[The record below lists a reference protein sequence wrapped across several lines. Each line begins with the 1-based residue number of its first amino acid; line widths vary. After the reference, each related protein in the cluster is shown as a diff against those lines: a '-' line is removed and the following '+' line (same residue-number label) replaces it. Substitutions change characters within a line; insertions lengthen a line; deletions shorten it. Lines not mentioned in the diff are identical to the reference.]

1 MPYILTLFLACAV
14 LSAKAA
20 TPGVPTID
28 WSDRNYALV
37 KIDHEATSYEK
48 LIKITSNVEVP
59 VSWNVW
65 SGDAGDVA
73 YVLFDGKQMYKGDA
87 AVKKAV
93 VSVDKGGTFDMTVKL
108 CNVDGCSTSS
118 AVKVVVA
125 DTDGSHLAPLAY
137 DYFENNKR
145 FEVHPDKIVAG
156 YFVEWGVYLRQF
168 PVDKVPVPN
177 LSHILYGFV
186 PICGGDGINDAL
198 KTVPGSFEALQR
210 SCAGRA
216 DFKVSIH
223 DPWAAIQKPQ
233 KGVSS
238 WNEPYKG
245 NFGQLMA
252 AKKANPHVK
261 VYASIGGWTLSDPF
275 YHMHDTNVRQVF
287 IDSVEEYLL
296 TWKFFDGVDID
307 WEFPGGKG
315 ANPNVGDAERDRE
328 TYTLLLQELRLR
340 LDALGARTNRYYA
353 LTSAVSAGNDKIAV
367 VNYTEA
373 QKYLDTIFLMT
384 YDFKGAWSN
393 TELGHQTALFAPT
406 WRPDEPYCAD
416 RAVEL
421 LLGQHVPAGKIALGV
436 AMYGRGWSGVVSDDT
451 DNPFLGVAEGP
462 VPGTW
467 EAGVVDYRQIVHNMS
482 QYDYVY
488 DEVAKGAYVYNREN
502 GNLITYDDPKSV
514 ADKTKYVLDHELAGV
529 FAWEIDADNG
539 DLLNAINK
547 GLGGKQADYLYSTSS
562 STSTST
568 SATKEFKDEL

>member
-1 MPYILTLFLACAV
+1 MPYIITLFLACVV
-14 LSAKAA
+14 LSTKADV
-20 TPGVPTID
+20 PGVPTID

-65 SGDAGDVA
+65 TGDVGDVA

-87 AVKKAV
+87 TVKKAIV
-93 VSVDKGGTFDMTVKL
+93 LVDKGGNFDMTVKL

-125 DTDGSHLAPLAY
+125 DTDGSHLAPLTY

-145 FEVHPDKIVAG
+145 FEIHPDKIVAA

-168 PVDKVPVPN
+168 PVDKVPAPN

-216 DFKVSIH
+216 DFKVAIH

-252 AKKANPHVK
+252 MKRANPHIK
-261 VYASIGGWTLSDPF
+261 VFASIGGWTLSDPF
-275 YHMHDTNVRQVF
+275 YHMHDADVRRVF
-287 IDSVEEYLL
+287 IDSVEEFLL

-315 ANPNVGDAERDRE
+315 ANPDVGDAERDRE

-340 LDALGARTNRYYA
+340 LNALGARTNRYYA

-451 DNPFLGVAEGP
+451 DNPFLGVADGP

-488 DEVAKGAYVYNREN
+488 DEVVKGAYVYNREN

-547 GLGGKQADYLYSTSS
+547 GLGGKQADYLYTSTLS
-562 STSTST
+562 STL
-568 SATKEFKDEL
+568 TKEIKDEL

>member
-1 MPYILTLFLACAV
+1 MPYIITLFLACVV
-14 LSAKAA
+14 LSAAKAA
-20 TPGVPTID
+20 IPGVPSID

-48 LIKITSNVEVP
+48 LIKSTSNVEVP

-65 SGDAGDVA
+65 SGDSGDVA
-73 YVLFDGKQMYKGDA
+73 YVLFDGVQMYKGDA
-87 AVKKAV
+87 GVKKATV
-93 VSVDKGGTFDMTVKL
+93 NASKGGKYNMTVKL

-118 AVKVVVA
+118 AVQVTIA
-125 DTDGSHLAPLAY
+125 DTDGSHLKPLIY
-137 DYFENNKR
+137 DYIENNKR
-145 FEVHPDKIVAG
+145 FEKRTDKIIAA
-156 YFVEWGVYLRQF
+156 YFVEWGVYPRQF

-177 LSHILYGFV
+177 LSHLLYGFV

-198 KTVPGSFEALQR
+198 KLSQPDSYLALQR
-210 SCAGRA
+210 SCAGR
-216 DFKVSIH
+216 DNFKVAIH
-223 DPWAAIQKPQ
+223 DPWAALQKPQ

-252 AKKANPHVK
+252 TKLAYPHLK
-261 VYASIGGWTLSDPF
+261 VLPSIGGWTLSDPF
-275 YHMHDTNVRQVF
+275 YHMHDPIVRQVF
-287 IDSVEEYLL
+287 IDSVEEFLL

-315 ANPNVGDAERDRE
+315 ANPNVGDPERDRE

-340 LDALGARTNRYYA
+340 LDALGVKTNRYYA

-373 QKYLDTIFLMT
+373 QKYLDVIFLMT
-384 YDFKGAWSN
+384 YDFKGSWSN
-393 TELGHQTALFAPT
+393 TELGHHTALFAPT

-421 LLGQHVPAGKIALGV
+421 MLNQNVPAGKIALGV
-436 AMYGRGWSGVVSDDT
+436 AMYGRGWTGVVSDND
-451 DNPFLGVAEGP
+451 DNPFLGIATGP

-467 EAGVVDYRQIVHNMS
+467 EAGVVDYRQILHNIS
-482 QYDYVY
+482 QYDYEY
-488 DEVAKGAYVYNREN
+488 DDVAKGAYVYNRET

-547 GLGGKQADYLYSTSS
+547 GLGGKQADYLYD
-562 STSTST
+562 
-568 SATKEFKDEL
+568 EQQQQQVIKDEL